1 MKKAAVVSM
10 IVLAAVAVAGIIP
23 GKTNRIAASP
33 EENTGEEA
41 AGESEEEQVEDL
53 SASGN

>member
-23 GKTNRIAASP
+23 GSSSSRNYSGENQQNRSISRR
-33 EENTGEEA
+33 EYRRRG
-41 AGESEEEQVEDL
+41 SRRK
-53 SASGN
+53 